1 MFLGRHSTIQT
12 QPRCH
17 EVEPLEDDE
26 ADAEDSPTIVAPLTV
41 EDVTDDIADDI
52 AEDIAEDIV
61 QQFSVEDITE

>member
-1 MFLGRHSTIQT
+1 MFLGRQSTIQT

-41 EDVTDDIADDI
+41 EDVTEEIAEDIADDI
-52 AEDIAEDIV
+52 VEE
-61 QQFSVEDITE
+61 FSVKDITE